1 MRNRLDPD
9 RKGARGVIVR
19 KAERVI
25 KELVNFRVM
34 FYGTFLAFPL
44 WIQCKERVKNRRVR
58 Q

>member
-44 WIQCKERVKNRRVR
+44 
-58 Q
+58 